1 MSDVGSEGAKQQ
13 PTPVTVLTGFLGAG
27 KTTLLNH
34 ILSNTEGRRM
44 AVLVND
50 FGQINIDA
58 RLVVSLEDDR
68 IALSNGCI
76 CCTIRDDLVSA
87 LLKLLSHSPVPEHV
101 VIEASGIS
109 EPLGIAETLFQPEL
123 ECSVTIDAMVA
134 VCDAAAYPEL
144 NFENTEMVLRQA
156 AVADLILLNKVD
168 IAQSSDVARLRED
181 LALAA
186 PQARVLET
194 THACLPMS
202 VLFGPQP
209 VAAGQYAQARSS
221 SASTEVHGHHEH
233 EHGHI
238 ERFETWSWTESR
250 PLTLEAFRQWVR
262 QLPKNVYRAKGILRL
277 AEYPD
282 TEAVFQLVGKR
293 SSIERGRLWRGSPAN
308 EMVLIGA
315 RGALAASSLAL
326 DLEACLLHT
335 ESSLAWG
342 TEITSTAG

>member
-1 MSDVGSEGAKQQ
+1 MSDAGSLGTTRQ

-58 RLVVSLEDDR
+58 RLVLSVEDDR

-87 LLKLLSHSPVPEHV
+87 LLKLLTHSPMPEHV

-123 ECSVTIDAMVA
+123 ERFVSIDAMVA

-194 THACLPMS
+194 VHACLPMS

-209 VAAGQYAQARSS
+209 VAALQHAPARSS
-221 SASTEVHGHHEH
+221 SASAEVHGHHEHEHEH

-238 ERFETWSWTESR
+238 ERFETWSWTENR
-250 PLTLEAFRQWVR
+250 PLKLEAFKQWVR

-282 TEAVFQLVGKR
+282 CEAVFQLVGKR
-293 SSIERGRLWRGSPAN
+293 SSIERGRLWSGSPGN

-315 RGALAASSLAL
+315 RGAIVASSLAL
-326 DLEACLLHT
+326 DLEACLLHAA
-335 ESSLAWG
+335 SS
-342 TEITSTAG
+342 